1 MNDAVIDKYEGL
13 VIDAI
18 ERPVPNVSS
27 PNFSMRVLWSSPRIG
42 FGEVTF
48 YWDGDK
54 LCADT
59 ECMSN
64 VFLRRLLSLLVD
76 KIEIRE

>member
-1 MNDAVIDKYEGL
+1 MSDAVVDKYAGL
-13 VIDAI
+13 TIDAVV
-18 ERPVPNVSS
+18 RPIPESS
-27 PNFSMRVLWSSPRIG
+27 PDFSMRVLWSCPRIG

-59 ECMSN
+59 ECMGEA
-64 VFLRRLLSLLVD
+64 FLRRLLLLLTD
-76 KIEIRE
+76 QIEIRK